1 MHSCGNVQAEGLSG
15 EVWTVP
21 PQPRGWAEWVP
32 GECEERRAEGLKRVA
47 WGDGPGPQLLNDAHL
62 CS

>member
-32 GECEERRAEGLKRVA
+32 GECEELRAEGLSGWHGEMGQV
-47 WGDGPGPQLLNDAHL
+47 L
-62 CS
+62 SY